1 MRKFIALLLALAL
14 GSCVFVSCNK
24 DDKNDD
30 NADSA
35 QITES
40 ASSDPEDDRTD
51 SNTDSNKIETGNQ
64 EPAMDWS
71 KPY

>member
-14 GSCVFVSCNK
+14 GSCVFVACNK

-40 ASSDPEDDRTD
+40 ASSDPEDDRTE
-51 SNTDSNKIETGNQ
+51 SNKIETGNQ

>member
-40 ASSDPEDDRTD
+40 ASSDPEDDRTE
-51 SNTDSNKIETGNQ
+51 SNKIETENQ